1 MNKILT
7 ILLLLFIS
15 TSYSQE
21 KSLEKL
27 VAENRGKVILIDFWA
42 SWCKPCLSEMPA
54 SRKLKEKYKD
64 KPVVFMYI
72 SIDESKSDWKKAS
85 EREGLHLEKYNLRNV
100 VRDGQFAPFKINSI
114 PRYMLVD
121 KKGKL
126 VNVLA
131 DRPSSSLLARDIDK
145 YLAE

>member
-7 ILLLLFIS
+7 LFFLLAVS
-15 TSYSQE
+15 VSYSQE
-21 KSLEKL
+21 KSLEAL

-42 SWCKPCLSEMPA
+42 SWCRPCLSEMPA
-54 SRKLKEKYKD
+54 ARKLKEKYKD
-64 KPVVFMYI
+64 KPIVFMYI
-72 SIDESKSDWKKAS
+72 SIDENRHDWKKVS